1 MTPGN
6 LQMKLKQSAQK
17 TVDTESA
24 TLKKLALKIH
34 RHPEAGY
41 QEFKASGWLTEYLE
55 KHGFT
60 VQNGFYNIPTAFRAT
75 YGQGKPR
82 MGLFAE
88 YDALP
93 GIGHGCGHNLICTTA
108 CGAAV
113 ASKAAADE
121 FDGQII
127 VFGTPAE
134 ETVGAKV
141 EMSEKGAFSDL
152 DAAILVHPGVAD
164 QATMPTL
171 ALIGMHVEF
180 FGKSAHASAN
190 PEMGINALDAMIRA
204 FNNID
209 SLRKN
214 MQKSA
219 RIHGIITDGGRAAN
233 IVPDYAAGEFM
244 VRATTDAYLEE
255 LKNKVLGCFEKAA
268 TVTGARFTYQL
279 HQKYSAMKTNRT
291 LASLYVKNMKK
302 LGRTVYYPNPNEPR
316 VSTDMGNVSQIVPA
330 IHPMIAIATPDISIH
345 SAGFTS
351 AAASEKGVEGML
363 DAAKAVAMTIVDI
376 LSDHALLEKIK
387 NEFTG

>member
-17 TVDTESA
+17 TVDKESA

-82 MGLFAE
+82 IGLFAE

-113 ASKAAADE
+113 ASKAAVDE
-121 FDGQII
+121 FGGQII

-141 EMSEKGAFSDL
+141 EMSEKGAFS
-152 DAAILVHPGVAD
+152 
-164 QATMPTL
+164 
-171 ALIGMHVEF
+171 
-180 FGKSAHASAN
+180 
-190 PEMGINALDAMIRA
+190 
-204 FNNID
+204 
-209 SLRKN
+209 
-214 MQKSA
+214 
-219 RIHGIITDGGRAAN
+219 
-233 IVPDYAAGEFM
+233 
-244 VRATTDAYLEE
+244 
-255 LKNKVLGCFEKAA
+255 
-268 TVTGARFTYQL
+268 
-279 HQKYSAMKTNRT
+279 
-291 LASLYVKNMKK
+291 
-302 LGRTVYYPNPNEPR
+302 
-316 VSTDMGNVSQIVPA
+316 
-330 IHPMIAIATPDISIH
+330 
-345 SAGFTS
+345 
-351 AAASEKGVEGML
+351 
-363 DAAKAVAMTIVDI
+363 
-376 LSDHALLEKIK
+376 
-387 NEFTG
+387 